1 MSSQTSDKVNLCA
14 MLPRELYEKVTEERG
29 AREQTLSQY
38 VEQILKE
45 HFEGKAGKNMNTNT
59 RTLAFQ
65 VSEELFQRIKDYLR
79 QNGVTQREFVV
90 GLIEKAL
97 EEWEKEDEDSTQSE
111 ANIQE
116 VANVQSEGNSQEAIQ
131 WEGKEET

>member
-65 VSEELFQRIKDYLR
+65 VSEELFQRIKEYLK
-79 QNGVTQREFVV
+79 QNGVTQREFVI

-97 EEWEKEDEDSTQSE
+97 DAWEKEDDAE
-111 ANIQE
+111 IQR
-116 VANVQSEGNSQEAIQ
+116 QESD
-131 WEGKEET
+131 

>member
-1 MSSQTSDKVNLCA
+1 MTGKVNLCA
-14 MLPRELYEKVTEERG
+14 MVPRELYEKVTEERG
-29 AREQTLSQY
+29 AKEQTLSQY

-45 HFEGKAGKNMNTNT
+45 HFEGKVGTAMNTNT

-97 EEWEKEDEDSTQSE
+97 EEWEKDDS
-111 ANIQE
+111 QE
-116 VANVQSEGNSQEAIQ
+116 EANVQSEDNSQEATQ
-131 WEGKEET
+131 WEEAKENEDEEI

>member
-1 MSSQTSDKVNLCA
+1 MSDKVNLCA

-29 AREQTLSQY
+29 RREQTLSQY
-38 VEQILKE
+38 VEQILTE
-45 HFEGKAGKNMNTNT
+45 HFEGKVGTAMNTNT

>member
-1 MSSQTSDKVNLCA
+1 MTGKVNLCA
-14 MLPRELYEKVTEERG
+14 MVPRELYEKVTEERG
-29 AREQTLSQY
+29 AKEQTLSQY

-45 HFEGKAGKNMNTNT
+45 HFEGKVGTAMNTNT

-65 VSEELFQRIKDYLR
+65 VSEELFWRIKEYLR
-79 QNGVTQREFVV
+79 QNGITQREFVV